1 MSDDSIRVA
10 LVTGA
15 ARGIG
20 RGVALRLLRDGWAV
34 VVGDIDEVIGQDT
47 VEELARFGAVEFVE
61 LDVTDE
67 SSVVSCIE
75 RIEEDFGQLNGLVN
89 NAGIADPDSGP
100 VEQLSLEEWN
110 RRITTNL
117 TGAFLLSKHAIPLL
131 RESGG
136 SIVNMAST
144 RAIQSEAHTEA
155 YAASKGGLVA
165 LTHALAISL
174 GPTIRVNAVSPG
186 WIDTR
191 PSPQQHGDPLRA
203 IDHDQHAVGRVG
215 QPDDIAA
222 LVAFLLG
229 NDAGFITGQN
239 LVADGGM
246 TRQMIYVE

>member
-131 RESGG
+131 RQSGG

-174 GPTIRVNAVSPG
+174 GPAIRVNAVSPG

-191 PSPQQHGDPLRA
+191 PSPQQRGDPLRA

-215 QPDDIAA
+215 QPNDIAA

-229 NDAGFITGQN
+229 KDAGFITGQN